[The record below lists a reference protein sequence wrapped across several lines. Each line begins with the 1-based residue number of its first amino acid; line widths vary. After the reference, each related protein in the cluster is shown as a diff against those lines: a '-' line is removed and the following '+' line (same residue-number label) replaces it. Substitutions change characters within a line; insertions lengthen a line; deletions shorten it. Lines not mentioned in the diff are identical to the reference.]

1 VRFANRRQ
9 NVLPKTGIIAGRG
22 VLPVLILDAIR
33 AEGRP
38 AFVLGL
44 EGQTDPNFTDNVE
57 HAWVKIGA
65 IGSAID
71 ALKAANVEDV
81 VFAGGVTRPSLMG
94 LGLDG
99 RATKLL
105 AKAGMAALG
114 DDRLLSILVR
124 ELEGEG
130 LRVIGADDLLEGLLA
145 QEGVFGKHRPDAEG
159 DKDIAR
165 GLDVARAIGGLDIGQ
180 AVVVQQGFILG
191 VEAAEGTDALIARTA
206 SLHREGPGGVLVKV
220 KKPGQERRVDLPTI
234 GLGTIKAAIEAG
246 LSGIAV
252 EAGST
257 FILDRDETR
266 SAADDAGLFIVA
278 LSFEK

>member
-1 VRFANRRQ
+1 M
-9 NVLPKTGIIAGRG
+9 LPKTGIIAGRG

-191 VEAAEGTDALIARTA
+191 VEAAEGTDALISRTA

-266 SAADDAGLFIVA
+266 SVADDAGLFIVA

>member
-1 VRFANRRQ
+1 MRFANRRL

-22 VLPVLILDAIR
+22 ELPVLILDAIR

-44 EGQTDPNFTDNVE
+44 EGQTAPNFTDNVE

-105 AKAGMAALG
+105 AKAGIAALG

-145 QEGVFGKHRPDAEG
+145 PEGVFGKHRPDAEG

-180 AVVVQQGFILG
+180 AVVVQQGFVLG
-191 VEAAEGTDALIARTA
+191 VEAAEGTDALIARTE

-234 GLGTIKAAIEAG
+234 GLGTIKAAIQAG
-246 LSGIAV
+246 LRGIAV

-257 FILDRDETR
+257 FILDRDEMR
-266 SAADDAGLFIVA
+266 SVADDAGLFIVA
-278 LSFEK
+278 LSFKK